1 MHRPVRW
8 VHISELADIAGML
21 HGGELVLTTGVM
33 LPADRE
39 PLARYID
46 DLADVGAAGLV
57 VELGRRYADELP
69 RALVKAAQRR
79 GLPLIALRTEVRFVA
94 VTEAVHAHVIDAQ
107 LTELRASEA
116 VHQTFN
122 ELSVEGAE
130 PAEVVREVARMTR
143 APVVLENLSHQVLA
157 FDAAGQD
164 PQELLDGW
172 ERRSREVRPSA
183 RTGYDPRNGWL
194 VTAVGARGRDWG
206 RLVLVGAPD
215 EEPAPRLAVVLERGA
230 STLALDRLLER
241 DRESLERQTHRTLL
255 SGILTH
261 ALTVSDVALRARALG
276 VPLEGRRLVGVMLR
290 LLDGAASRRLSVAG
304 GRGTSHSVHGY
315 GEGRRA
321 EGPASAALEAQAR
334 LRDFTETAALAVRER
349 GLSALIGGLD
359 DDGVGLL
366 ISLSPSDDE
375 HTALERFAST
385 LGRLAGAPGTD
396 PAFLMAAGSSV
407 GSLRDAR
414 RTLLEAA
421 QVADAADRT
430 TARDAQGRREAPPAE
445 GDRRRRVSSYYRL
458 PDVRLRGLLHLLRD
472 DARLQTYVERE
483 LGLLLSHDAKNG
495 TDLVRILSIYL
506 ASGRNKSAAADA
518 AHMSRPSFYD
528 RLHKVER
535 ILDADLDQVESCLS
549 LHVALLALEAVRR

>member
-1 MHRPVRW
+1 MFPTVAQVLELDVLRRGNPSVVAGAAGLHHPVRW

-33 LPADRE
+33 LPSDKE

-57 VELGRRYADELP
+57 VELGRRYADEVP
-69 RALVKAAQRR
+69 RALVKAAERR
-79 GLPLIALRTEVRFVA
+79 RLPLVALRTEVRFVA
-94 VTEAVHAHVIDAQ
+94 VTEAVHAHVVDAQ

-130 PAEVVREVARMTR
+130 PGEVVREVARM
-143 APVVLENLSHQVLA
+143 AGVPVVLENLSHQVLA
-157 FDAAGQD
+157 FDAAGED
-164 PQELLDGW
+164 PQALLDGW
-172 ERRSREVRPSA
+172 ERRSRGVHPAA
-183 RTGYDPRNGWL
+183 RTGYDPRSGWL

-206 RLVLVGAPD
+206 RLVLVGEPAR
-215 EEPAPRLAVVLERGA
+215 EPAPRLSVVLERGA
-230 STLALDRLLER
+230 STLALNRLLER
-241 DRESLERQTHRTLL
+241 DRESLERQTHRTLI

-276 VPLEGRRLVGVMLR
+276 VPLEGRRLVGVVLR
-290 LLDGAASRRLSVAG
+290 LRG
-304 GRGTSHSVHGY
+304 GPS
-315 GEGRRA
+315 
-321 EGPASAALEAQAR
+321 SAALEAQAR
-334 LRDFTETAALAVRER
+334 LRDFTEKAALAVRER
-349 GLSALIGGLD
+349 GLTALIGGLD
-359 DDGVGLL
+359 DDGVGIL
-366 ISLSPSDDE
+366 ISLGASDDE
-375 HTALERFAST
+375 HAALEGFAAA
-385 LGRLAGAPGTD
+385 LDRLADTSRTPDPG
-396 PAFLMAAGSSV
+396 FLMAAGSSV

-430 TARDAQGRREAPPAE
+430 TARTAGT
-445 GDRRRRVSSYYRL
+445 YYRL

-483 LGLLLSHDAKNG
+483 LGPLLAHDAENG
-495 TDLVRILSIYL
+495 TDLVRILGVYL

-535 ILDADLDQVESCLS
+535 VLGTDLDQVESCLS